1 MKTIALKYEELL
13 GVKPPLKTKQLSYN
27 QHHFHNQI
35 STWIVI
41 MFTAVKTCLRENPL
55 FFPNKKKKMINEKK
69 ATCFINRYK
78 LILFL

>member
-35 STWIVI
+35 SAWIVI
-41 MFTAVKTCLRENPL
+41 ILTAVKTCLRENPL
-55 FFPNKKKKMINEKK
+55 FFPNKKKMINEKK
-69 ATCFINRYK
+69 ATCLYK
-78 LILFL
+78 SL